1 MLSGKNRDVS
11 VGAATQATQAGQ
23 ADQADQV
30 IGMSDSN
37 GNLAEQQALLDRIAE
52 AVAAREL
59 TAPAVLFLESMK
71 PLSFLGGQFMAFL
84 SPFIHMV
91 VDASD
96 YDKIAEA
103 IERRENVEF
112 LIQRI
117 EHHAS
122 EAE

>member
-1 MLSGKNRDVS
+1 
-11 VGAATQATQAGQ
+11 
-23 ADQADQV
+23 
-30 IGMSDSN
+30 MSDST
-37 GNLAEQQALLDRIAE
+37 GNLAEQRALLDRIAE
-52 AVAAREL
+52 AIAAREL

-96 YDKIAEA
+96 YDRIAEA

-122 EAE
+122 GADDAAN

>member
-1 MLSGKNRDVS
+1 MNHPSCVAVLPGDS
-11 VGAATQATQAGQ
+11 A
-23 ADQADQV
+23 
-30 IGMSDSN
+30 MSDTT

-52 AVAAREL
+52 AVVARQL

-71 PLSFLGGQFMAFL
+71 PLSFLGGQFMAFI
-84 SPFIHMV
+84 SPFVHMV

-96 YDKIAEA
+96 YDRIAEA
-103 IERRENVEF
+103 IERRENVEY

-122 EAE
+122 QLDDHAS

>member
-1 MLSGKNRDVS
+1 MLTMRLD
-11 VGAATQATQAGQ
+11 
-23 ADQADQV
+23 
-30 IGMSDSN
+30 MSDST

-52 AVAAREL
+52 AVVAREL

-91 VDASD
+91 VDATE
-96 YDKIAEA
+96 YDRIAEA

-122 EAE
+122 EAD

>member
-1 MLSGKNRDVS
+1 L
-11 VGAATQATQAGQ
+11 
-23 ADQADQV
+23 
-30 IGMSDSN
+30 SDSN
-37 GNLAEQQALLDRIAE
+37 ENLAEQQALLDRIAE

-91 VDASD
+91 VDTKE
-96 YDKIAEA
+96 YDQIAEA

-122 EAE
+122 EKDDQAN

>member
-1 MLSGKNRDVS
+1 
-11 VGAATQATQAGQ
+11 
-23 ADQADQV
+23 
-30 IGMSDSN
+30 MSEST
-37 GNLAEQQALLDRIAE
+37 GNMAEQQALLDRIAE
-52 AVAAREL
+52 AVVAREL

-91 VDASD
+91 VDATE
-96 YDKIAEA
+96 YDRIAEV

-122 EAE
+122 GNEDPAN